1 MSEIENTVVL
11 NGREFHIEEPSVEIT
26 LRILKVIGKVAMRA
40 EEAATRVIKNPN
52 RWTLLFALLSE
63 VDEADLI
70 NLGSAALQFKDDRE
84 GKRWLKENGIKV
96 APIVD
101 ALFLNLKLSTDL
113 VEAVQSFL
121 TGIEGLGA
129 MLDQSIPIPIPA
141 PAPGSPPSPVP

>member
-1 MSEIENTVVL
+1 MTEQENTVVL

-40 EEAATRVIKNPN
+40 EEAATRVMKSPG
-52 RWTLLFALLSE
+52 RRTLLFALLSE
-63 VDEADLI
+63 VDEQDLI

-121 TGIEGLGA
+121 TGIEGLGT
-129 MLDQSIPIPIPA
+129 MLDQSIPIPA
-141 PAPGSPPSPVP
+141 PAPGSPPSPAP

>member
-1 MSEIENTVVL
+1 VTEQENTVVL

-40 EEAATRVIKNPN
+40 EEAATRVMKSPG
-52 RWTLLFALLSE
+52 RRTLLFALLSE
-63 VDEADLI
+63 VDEQDLI

-84 GKRWLKENGIKV
+84 GKRWLKENGIKI

-113 VEAVQSFL
+113 VEAIQSFL
-121 TGIEGLGA
+121 TGIEGLGT
-129 MLDQSIPIPIPA
+129 MLDQSIPIPA
-141 PAPGSPPSPVP
+141 PAPGSPPSPAP

>member
-1 MSEIENTVVL
+1 MTETENTVVL

-40 EEAATRVIKNPN
+40 EEAATRAIKNPN
-52 RWTLLFALLSE
+52 RRTLLFALLSE
-63 VDEADLI
+63 VDEQDLI

-121 TGIEGLGA
+121 TGIEGLGT
-129 MLDQSIPIPIPA
+129 MLDQSIPIPVPIPD
-141 PAPGSPPSPVP
+141 SPPSPAP

>member
-1 MSEIENTVVL
+1 MTEQENTVVL

-40 EEAATRVIKNPN
+40 EEAATRVMKSPG
-52 RWTLLFALLSE
+52 RRTLLFALLSE
-63 VDEADLI
+63 VDEQDLI

-84 GKRWLKENGIKV
+84 GKRWLKENGIKI

-113 VEAVQSFL
+113 VEAIQSFL
-121 TGIEGLGA
+121 TGIEGLGT
-129 MLDQSIPIPIPA
+129 MLDQSIPIPA
-141 PAPGSPPSPVP
+141 PAPGSPPSPAP